1 MKRIQSYSAP
11 GITVT
16 FDPNL
21 CAHSGVCLMS
31 LPAVFDVRRRRWVRP
46 EAAAAAEVAATIGRC
61 PSGALRYVLEDK
73 ADAGAPAEPPADEAA
88 ADPTTRIEAS
98 PNGPLL
104 VEGAFKLL
112 DEDGREIPTAG
123 RAALCRC
130 GGSGNKPFC
139 DGTHRRSGFKSR
151 PRSEA

>member
-1 MKRIQSYSAP
+1 MKRVQSYPAP
-11 GITVT
+11 GITVS

-46 EAAAAAEVAATIGRC
+46 EAAAVADVAAAIDRC
-61 PSGALRYVLEDK
+61 PSGALKYVLGDK
-73 ADAGAPAEPPADEAA
+73 PGPAAPAEPPANEAA

-130 GGSGNKPFC
+130 GGSAKKPFC
-139 DGTHRRSGFKSR
+139 DGTHRRNSFRSR
-151 PRSEA
+151 RQPEG